1 MNEPLKALYTLCE
14 ELDSQ
19 ADAFGNS
26 EYKKGLRNAS
36 NQLKAQLR
44 AWDERLGQANAL
56 STVDRL
62 GNPAGVFISES
73 FVRDRLLGA
82 PPK

>member
-44 AWDERLGQANAL
+44 AWDEAL
-56 STVDRL
+56 VQDGFDPTRWPDYIRVQ
-62 GNPAGVFISES
+62 
-73 FVRDRLLGA
+73 LLGV

>member
-1 MNEPLKALYTLCE
+1 MSELLKALYTLCK

-44 AWDERLGQANAL
+44 AWDDWMAEHGRESQRLNTFRA
-56 STVDRL
+56 RIL
-62 GNPAGVFISES
+62 GV
-73 FVRDRLLGA
+73 
-82 PPK
+82 PPKEKP